1 MPRNRFNPMD
11 AGMLDPTN
19 PTPTTQPT
27 KPKVNTP
34 LSGRAPTG
42 NPMFTPSARLSD
54 RPVSKPDLGGGGGDV
69 PDVPVPVSGGGGGG
83 DPKPDV
89 SAYNYQDAEYNA
101 QVASLNRALEDYE
114 TGAQQTADRYGQD
127 FRTGVQKMGYR
138 PTGPTGFGDVLSEQ
152 DPNAKQQAVG
162 GQWDL
167 EGQYDP
173 YSAAAKGTRGIR
185 DDFAAR
191 GTLQSSDFAQNFGE
205 FQNRLDEQLD
215 SMNLSKARFGENLQS
230 DIATQRANTE
240 ESQQATGRAAQQR
253 AVSNQMQALQR
264 AMMGG

>member
-1 MPRNRFNPMD
+1 MPRNRFNPMGS

-42 NPMFTPSARLSD
+42 NSMFTPSPRLSD
-54 RPVSKPDLGGGGGDV
+54 NAVSKPVSNTSNTFDV
-69 PDVPVPVSGGGGGG
+69 EKVIAPVPVSG